1 MRHRLFRAFFIFIL
15 ILSSFNAISLA
26 QSKAVD
32 SSDKGRGYVIR
43 RVEFIGNETLDDK
56 FVYKTIGLF
65 PTKIYKPNEIE
76 NCINRL
82 NKLGRFERVRKENV
96 EITFNDQERFVDIA
110 FHLKEKPNLE
120 TKTVP
125 VASSDK
131 GKGYVIRKLE
141 SVGNEATRHRVVM
154 RAAGSEFLLGT
165 PFNPAQVN
173 KWVRGLNK
181 LGRFERV
188 TKENIELKFNDE
200 ERFVDIT
207 FHVKEKPNLKIRTK

>member
-1 MRHRLFRAFFIFIL
+1 MCNRLFRAFFIFIL
-15 ILSSFNAISLA
+15 FLSSFNAISLA
-26 QSKAVD
+26 QSKTVD
-32 SSDKGRGYVIR
+32 SSDKGKGYIIR

-56 FVYKTIGLF
+56 FVYRTIGLF
-65 PTKIYKPNEIE
+65 PTEIYKPDEIE

-96 EITFNDQERFVDIA
+96 EITFNDQERFVDIT
-110 FHLKEKPNLE
+110 FHLKEKPNLK

-125 VASSDK
+125 VTSSDK
-131 GKGYVIRKLE
+131 GKGYVIRRIE
-141 SVGNEATRHRVVM
+141 VWGNETVQHKVVM
-154 RAAGSEFLLGT
+154 RAAGTFLIEGS
-165 PFNPAQVN
+165 PFYV
-173 KWVRGLNK
+173 KKVDDWVRGLNK

-207 FHVKEKPNLKIRTK
+207 FHVKEKPNLKIHRK